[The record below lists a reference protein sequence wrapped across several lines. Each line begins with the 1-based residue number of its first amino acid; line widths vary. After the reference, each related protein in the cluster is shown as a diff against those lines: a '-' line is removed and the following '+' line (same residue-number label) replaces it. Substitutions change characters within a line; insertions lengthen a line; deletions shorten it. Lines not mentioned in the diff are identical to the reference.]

1 MRIRG
6 RARKFKPWLEKV
18 PFKWRGIIRI
28 YTVKSNIFGRE
39 ERLNQQTSENL
50 KKPKQKTLTLISRW
64 RVSHLRGISRKKIT
78 IETRP
83 KGCLFLNSIL
93 ENFSEICKVLMA
105 RISLPVLLLGSCTK
119 IFCKTNKNSS
129 CITET
134 SNVRLILD
142 NNLSGQ

>member
-50 KKPKQKTLTLISRW
+50 KKPKQKNPYVNFKMKGQS
-64 RVSHLRGISRKKIT
+64 SKGHLQKKDYY
-78 IETRP
+78 R
-83 KGCLFLNSIL
+83 N
-93 ENFSEICKVLMA
+93 
-105 RISLPVLLLGSCTK
+105 
-119 IFCKTNKNSS
+119 
-129 CITET
+129 
-134 SNVRLILD
+134 
-142 NNLSGQ
+142 